1 MRAASVIALAW
12 LCACSGSHL
21 RGTPDVTFEPDA
33 VVDPIVDV
41 ALDDGGAIDGS
52 SIDPADED
60 AIEEPAE
67 DPVVEDIVSTCDAPG
82 PRVGCIE
89 TGGTEHYPMCCPGIA
104 DFPVTCGADPCGC
117 PEIESHNV
125 AACDCGEG
133 RCFDGLCC
141 VTP

>member
-1 MRAASVIALAW
+1 VRAASVIALVA

-21 RGTPDVTFEPDA
+21 RGTPDASAEPDA
-33 VVDPIVDV
+33 LVDPSR
-41 ALDDGGAIDGS
+41 DDGTTVEEPLL
-52 SIDPADED
+52 DPSVEAED
-60 AIEEPAE
+60 AIEEPVE
-67 DPVVEDIVSTCDAPG
+67 DPVVEDIVPTCDAPG
-82 PRVGCIE
+82 PRTGCIE
-89 TGGTEHYPMCCPGIA
+89 TGGTEFYPLCCPGVA

>member
-1 MRAASVIALAW
+1 MRAASVIALLA
-12 LCACSGSHL
+12 LCACSGRHL
-21 RGTPDVTFEPDA
+21 QGTPDAGGEPDA

-41 ALDDGGAIDGS
+41 AIDEAVV
-52 SIDPADED
+52 D
-60 AIEEPAE
+60 
-67 DPVVEDIVSTCDAPG
+67 DPVVEVEDVPGEPIEDPAIEDIVSTCDAPG
-82 PRVGCIE
+82 PRTGCIE
-89 TGGTEHYPMCCPGIA
+89 TGGTEYYPMCCPGIA

>member
-1 MRAASVIALAW
+1 MRAASVTALVA
-12 LCACSGSHL
+12 LCACSGRHL
-21 RGTPDVTFEPDA
+21 AGTPDATVEPD
-33 VVDPIVDV
+33 VSVDTIVDV
-41 ALDDGGAIDGS
+41 GIDNGMVDD
-52 SIDPADED
+52 PVVEV
-60 AIEEPAE
+60 E
-67 DPVVEDIVSTCDAPG
+67 DPVVEDIASTCDAAG
-82 PRVGCIE
+82 PRSGCIE
-89 TGGTEHYPMCCPGIA
+89 TGGTEHYPLCCPGVA